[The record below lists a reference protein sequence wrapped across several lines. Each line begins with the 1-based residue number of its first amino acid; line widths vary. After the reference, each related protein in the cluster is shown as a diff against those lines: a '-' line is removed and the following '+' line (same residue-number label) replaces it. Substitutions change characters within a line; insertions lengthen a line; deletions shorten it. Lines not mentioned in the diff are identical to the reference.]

1 MSENKNEKQQEIDTQ
16 KEQDEQ
22 IRETGQLTLDQNKRK
37 HRIELLTIIGLP
49 PAEAGYATAGLAVR
63 YFLCGL
69 VVILIRGILCEKLY
83 ASMAKKSA

>member
-37 HRIELLTIIGLP
+37 HLSLIHILWRLWWMNM
-49 PAEAGYATAGLAVR
+49 VR
-63 YFLCGL
+63 QQ
-69 VVILIRGILCEKLY
+69 V
-83 ASMAKKSA
+83 S

>member
-37 HRIELLTIIGLP
+37 HRIELLTIIG
-49 PAEAGYATAGLAVR
+49 EVE
-63 YFLCGL
+63 
-69 VVILIRGILCEKLY
+69 V
-83 ASMAKKSA
+83 